1 MRSIGNWISGGIGA
15 ALGLVGLFVSANAR
29 DDYIYSVGLI
39 VAVACALFVMNMIKQ
54 AFDAAERQ

>member
-1 MRSIGNWISGGIGA
+1 MTSIGNWVSGGIGMG
-15 ALGLVGLFVSANAR
+15 LGLLALYVSAHAR

-54 AFDAAERQ
+54 AFDEAERH